1 MLTLEELE
9 QRVIDHCG
17 AEGINDFIDFLA
29 RKPINF
35 WATEE
40 PDGFLT
46 DMVILALWKLIDGGG
61 YQKILREVH
70 LPFPFN
76 HKSYQFNCNIIWH
89 WGEKWGEHW
98 IVWGDCEE
106 WDQAA
111 ARIPKKGRLAKV
123 NLWLDSFDL
132 PMENPKGWS
141 KKDTNFSYKLNR
153 YGRRYMVAMDG
164 LTGIRWVEGGYSPKV
179 YDGTYM
185 QLMRRELSEV
195 MKGARVVA
203 DAHFVT
209 AGEGYEN
216 TKFITP
222 YPKPAGGKR
231 RRSGE
236 GVETLSK
243 DKERFNI
250 AQRELRAR
258 VEEPFGIIKQMFPIL
273 ERPWREGKVELDGVV
288 LMALAFHNLK

>member
-1 MLTLEELE
+1 M
-9 QRVIDHCG
+9 
-17 AEGINDFIDFLA
+17 
-29 RKPINF
+29 
-35 WATEE
+35 
-40 PDGFLT
+40 
-46 DMVILALWKLIDGGG
+46 
-61 YQKILREVH
+61 
-70 LPFPFN
+70 
-76 HKSYQFNCNIIWH
+76 
-89 WGEKWGEHW
+89 
-98 IVWGDCEE
+98 WGDCEE

-164 LTGIRWVEGGYSPKV
+164 LTGIRWVGGGYSPKV